1 MHIDCLLYLR
11 GLFYF
16 VCSKTVESF
25 KDFFSIASKEI
36 FPKDLIAKEIWQS
49 LSQEQRDMI
58 KQETFYKESADFKK
72 ISDVTKKTSLNKL
85 KLIDEE
91 FENMEDL
98 CNLKFSF

>member
-1 MHIDCLLYLR
+1 
-11 GLFYF
+11 
-16 VCSKTVESF
+16 
-25 KDFFSIASKEI
+25 
-36 FPKDLIAKEIWQS
+36 
-49 LSQEQRDMI
+49 MI